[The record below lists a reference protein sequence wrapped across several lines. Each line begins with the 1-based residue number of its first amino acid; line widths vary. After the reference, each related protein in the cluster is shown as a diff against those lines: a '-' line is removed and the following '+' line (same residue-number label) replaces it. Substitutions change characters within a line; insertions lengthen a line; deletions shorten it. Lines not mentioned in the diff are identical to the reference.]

1 MFMAYPGVFYSDDGQ
16 ILRALQKG
24 AETGGLILMH
34 AENGIAIDVLIE
46 QALARGETD
55 PRYHGIVRHELLEA
69 EATHRAIKLAQVAN
83 APVYI
88 VHLSATSALAEV
100 AKARDEGYNAFAE
113 TCPQYLFLS
122 TDDLA
127 RPDFEG
133 AKYVCSTPLRP
144 KEHQAALWRGLRTDD
159 LSVVSTDHCP
169 FCFKGQK
176 ELGLGDF
183 SKIPNGL
190 PSVEHRMDLLH
201 TGVLEGPHL
210 AAALGRDRLRHAGP
224 DVRALPAQG
233 HDRARL
239 RRRHRD
245 LRPEREA
252 GVLGGDAPHGRR
264 LLLLRGQGDHRQG
277 REGALPGAPGHR
289 RRLLHRRRGP
299 RAVPAPRHVRI
310 PAVMDIGLVL
320 QTDPPAQA
328 VVDLMVRAE
337 GLGFSHGWTFD
348 SHVLWQEPYV
358 IYPRILERTSRMVV
372 GPMVTNPGTRDW
384 TVIAS
389 LHATL
394 DEQFGHRTI
403 CGIGRG
409 DSAVRVQGRPP
420 TTLARLEAAIGVI
433 RDLAADV
440 RWTWAARR
448 CRSRGSRPGC
458 RSCRCGWPG
467 TGRRRWTWSAG
478 APTGSSCSS
487 PTPTS
492 SSGR

>member
-1 MFMAYPGVFYSDDGQ
+1 MIMADVNEGSLKEMEGLVGEGVTSFKLFMAYPGVLYSDDGQ
-16 ILRALQKG
+16 VLRALQKG

-46 QALARGETD
+46 QALARGQTD
-55 PRYHGIVRHELLEA
+55 PRYHGVVRHELLEA

-201 TGVLEGPHL
+201 TGVLEGH
-210 AAALGRDRLRHAGP
+210 
-224 DVRALPAQG
+224 
-233 HDRARL
+233 
-239 RRRHRD
+239 
-245 LRPEREA
+245 
-252 GVLGGDAPHGRR
+252 
-264 LLLLRGQGDHRQG
+264 
-277 REGALPGAPGHR
+277 
-289 RRLLHRRRGP
+289 
-299 RAVPAPRHVRI
+299 I
-310 PAVMDIGLVL
+310 
-320 QTDPPAQA
+320 
-328 VVDLMVRAE
+328 
-337 GLGFSHGWTFD
+337 S
-348 SHVLWQEPYV
+348 
-358 IYPRILERTSRMVV
+358 
-372 GPMVTNPGTRDW
+372 
-384 TVIAS
+384 
-389 LHATL
+389 
-394 DEQFGHRTI
+394 
-403 CGIGRG
+403 
-409 DSAVRVQGRPP
+409 
-420 TTLARLEAAIGVI
+420 
-433 RDLAADV
+433 
-440 RWTWAARR
+440 
-448 CRSRGSRPGC
+448 
-458 RSCRCGWPG
+458 
-467 TGRRRWTWSAG
+467 RRRWIEIACATPARMFGLYPRKGTIAPGSDADVVIYDPNAKQVFSAATHHMAVDYSCYEGKEITGKVEKVLSRGRLVIDGDAYTG
-478 APTGSSCSS
+478 AAGHGQFLRRDTCGYL
-487 PTPTS
+487 
-492 SSGR
+492 R